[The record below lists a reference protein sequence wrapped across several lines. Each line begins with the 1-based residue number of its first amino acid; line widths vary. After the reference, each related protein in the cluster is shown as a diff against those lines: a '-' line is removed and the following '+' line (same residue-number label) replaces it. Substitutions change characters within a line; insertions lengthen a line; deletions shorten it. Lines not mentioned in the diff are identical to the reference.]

1 MKVIR
6 HFIRWLAK
14 VFKADI
20 TTVKTVTK
28 VETRYLPPEGGVIQ
42 GDIYVQG
49 SICATGSISAT
60 GGIACKDTCEEGK
73 EVRDGKQ

>member
-42 GDIYVQG
+42 GNLYVQG
-49 SICATGSISAT
+49 SIYSTGFLSAK
-60 GGIACKDTCEEGK
+60 GDIVCKASCHRKEEENGT
-73 EVRDGKQ
+73 E